1 MMKKFLIIKL
11 NVKKEVN
18 QDEKFGQEEPQEK
31 EDKKQT
37 IQIVRIG
44 DRFICELHI
53 LKNLLITILYV
64 INQFDLVFF

>member
-1 MMKKFLIIKL
+1 MF
-11 NVKKEVN
+11 KKEVN

-53 LKNLLITILYV
+53 PKNTVITIL
-64 INQFDLVFF
+64 